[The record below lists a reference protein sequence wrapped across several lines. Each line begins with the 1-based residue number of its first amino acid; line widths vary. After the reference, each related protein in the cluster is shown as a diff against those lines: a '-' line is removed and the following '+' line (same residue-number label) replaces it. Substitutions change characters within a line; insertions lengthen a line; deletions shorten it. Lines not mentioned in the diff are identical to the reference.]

1 MKTSTNIVALFLIL
15 LPLSACTD
23 RGSPVAHE
31 ISEISGEWTWV
42 KSTGGFFL
50 RLITPDSSQVIK
62 DVYRPNDSFYRF
74 RNDSLIVSAHFTIS
88 ESESMRLRTLID
100 IETSYAYN
108 PAGLTEPIQA
118 TIQADTLIVGFS
130 CCDTFQDWFVRTRQF
145 F

>member
-1 MKTSTNIVALFLIL
+1 MKASSSIAAFFLIL
-15 LPLSACTD
+15 LPLFACTD

-42 KSTGGFFL
+42 KSTGGFFP

-62 DVYRPNDSFYRF
+62 DVYRPNGSFYRF

-100 IETSYAYN
+100 IEASYGYN
-108 PAGLTEPIQA
+108 PAGLTEPIQV
-118 TIQADTLIVGFS
+118 TVRADTLIVGFS

-145 F
+145 Y